1 MKFQSLG
8 IIAKE
13 AAVVP
18 LSTLRE
24 LFEYNYWARNRQLD
38 ACASLTQERFLRPMN
53 NSFSSLRD
61 TLAHLVGAEYLWL
74 ERWRGRS
81 PRAMLAAEEFPTLV
95 AVRERWGTVE
105 RGIREYLAGLTEEVL
120 THPLSYVNLKGETW
134 TYPLW
139 QTLFHVVNHQT
150 YHRGQ
155 VTTLLRQLGTQPTPI
170 DYLLAHDFRFQF
182 Q

>member
-1 MKFQSLG
+1 M
-8 IIAKE
+8 
-13 AAVVP
+13 VP
-18 LSTLRE
+18 LSTLQE
-24 LFEYNYWARNRQLD
+24 LFEYNYWARNRQIE
-38 ACASLTQERFLRPMN
+38 ACGTLTQEQFLRPMD

-81 PRAMLAAEEFPTLV
+81 PRAMLAAEEFPTLA

-105 RGIREYLAGLTEEVL
+105 RGVSEYLAGLTEEVL

-139 QTLFHVVNHQT
+139 QMLFHVVNHQT

-155 VTTLLRQLGTQPTPI
+155 VTTLLRQLGAQPAQT
-170 DYLLAHDFRFQF
+170 DYLIALDLRFRSQ
-182 Q
+182 